1 MQKDGTEL
9 STEISSK
16 PPCSINV
23 MKRQLKNKDEFRAE
37 DQMLGTNFK
46 ISEYMSNYRH
56 TIRNLEIYVN
66 K

>member
-1 MQKDGTEL
+1 MFNQCNTF
-9 STEISSK
+9 I
-16 PPCSINV
+16 

-56 TIRNLEIYVN
+56 TITNLEIYVN